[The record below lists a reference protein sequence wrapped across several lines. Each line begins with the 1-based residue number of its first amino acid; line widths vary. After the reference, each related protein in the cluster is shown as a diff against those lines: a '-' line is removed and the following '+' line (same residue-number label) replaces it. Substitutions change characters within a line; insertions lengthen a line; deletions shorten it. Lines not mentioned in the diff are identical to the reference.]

1 MVLHITKKRRIN
13 MTWFKDLKIGK
24 KLLTGFLVT
33 SLFIIIIGMIGTIN
47 LNTVNKKSS
56 ELYNAN
62 LKSIENLDRFD
73 ANSMKL
79 RLEIINLVE
88 SRDKNNVKDTA
99 EAMKELQN
107 QNTNIISTYEKSD
120 LTPEEKTQLASLNKQ
135 RAEWLNICNNIINLM
150 ASGKYDD
157 AMTLNKQAASYR
169 NKLTE
174 SIEQLIKIINEKAEK
189 QYISIN
195 NTFRTSFYTI
205 IALTLIGIIAAIILG
220 NRITAGLIKR
230 INKILSFTD
239 LISKGDLSQS
249 LKASSKDEIGDI
261 ATNLNNAKNNIRD
274 LISQINNSIE
284 EMSASS
290 EELSASTE
298 EISSMMN
305 SVNESTAN
313 IATGSQNL
321 SSVTQQ
327 ISTSSQK
334 MAQSVDI
341 LLGDAEKT
349 SKTSS
354 EIKERAK
361 NIKEKA
367 SQSIKEGEAIYNEK
381 KNKIV
386 EAIKA
391 GEAVSQVKVMSET
404 IGNIAEQ
411 TNLLALNAAIE
422 SARAGEAGKG
432 FSVVAE
438 EIRKLAEQSSNT
450 VEGINKMVLSVE
462 TAFENLSSSG
472 NEILDYMSNSVQP
485 NYNLLMETG
494 VHYENDADFI
504 NTMSQHMDTSSK
516 QMKEMMTGINSAVE
530 NTASTAEESAAGSEE
545 ILSSVEEVTK
555 ASSGI
560 ADSSQNLAALA
571 QNIAKTIG
579 EFKL

>member
-150 ASGKYDD
+150 ASDKYDD

-174 SIEQLIKIINEKAEK
+174 SIEQLIKIINEKAEE

>member
-1 MVLHITKKRRIN
+1 

-150 ASGKYDD
+150 ASDKYDD

-462 TAFENLSSSG
+462 TAFKNLSSSG

>member
-1 MVLHITKKRRIN
+1 

-150 ASGKYDD
+150 ASDKYDD

-174 SIEQLIKIINEKAEK
+174 SIEQLIKIINEKAEE

>member
-150 ASGKYDD
+150 ASDKYDD

-174 SIEQLIKIINEKAEK
+174 SIEQLIKIINEKAEE

-504 NTMSQHMDTSSK
+504 NTISQHMDTSSK